1 MTMMDMNAIINQ
13 LDALYTEGKMQEAEA
28 FMEEQLDMAMA
39 SGQDGVALGILN
51 EQKKMTKR
59 KILKRGD
66 SWRAVPYFA
75 NTTLKKDLKEKSGK

>member
-51 EQKKMTKR
+51 EQLGFYRVMTQH
-59 KILKRGD
+59 
-66 SWRAVPYFA
+66 
-75 NTTLKKDLKEKSGK
+75 EKALQTISRVKNLL